1 MPSVIIGIAG
11 GTGSGKTTL
20 TNLLKERFS
29 ERVAIIYH
37 DSYYKRHDEL
47 SIEER
52 EKINYDSPDAFDT
65 DMMVSDLK
73 KLCTGEPVFC
83 PDYDY
88 TIHNRTDTA
97 HRVDPADVIIVE
109 GILIFQ
115 NEELRNLMNIKI
127 FVDTDA
133 DERLLRRI
141 LRDSGERGRSL
152 ESIAA
157 QYRSTVKPM
166 HEKYVEPSKKF
177 ADIIV
182 VGGGKNLVA
191 LDMISTKVENLL
203 NGNNR
208 E

>member
-1 MPSVIIGIAG
+1 MESVIIGIAG
-11 GTGSGKTTL
+11 GTGSGKTTI
-20 TNLLKERFS
+20 TNLLKSRFHDEVS
-29 ERVAIIYH
+29 IVYH

-47 SIEER
+47 SFEER

-65 DMMVSDLK
+65 DVMIDDLK
-73 KLCTGEPVFC
+73 KLRKGEPIFSPV
-83 PDYDY
+83 YDY
-88 TIHNRTDTA
+88 ALHNRTDKTQ
-97 HRVDPADVIIVE
+97 RVDPADVIIVE

-141 LRDSGERGRSL
+141 LRDCGERKRSV
-152 ESIAA
+152 ESVAK
-157 QYRSTVKPM
+157 QYRATVKPM

-182 VGGGKNLVA
+182 VGGGENLVA
-191 LDMISTKVENLL
+191 LDMISTKVEKLL
-203 NGNNR
+203 KNH